1 MEFLSLAKRPKQ
13 SSVVSLKKVNLLSN
27 YYTFRFT
34 NSAKQKIFKYAIHM
48 VPDIPENSLQMRNKV
63 IRVIRPELKDK
74 YLGFFISIG
83 NCLYSL
89 ENSPEIPVMQ
99 SELDKIKYEVKI
111 TWVQSISDMDLD
123 RLNFYKI
130 FFNSLLKKI

>member
-1 MEFLSLAKRPKQ
+1 MEFLSLARRPKQ
-13 SSVVSLKKVNLLSN
+13 SSVVSLKKINLLSN
-27 YYTFRFT
+27 YYTFQLT
-34 NSAKQKIFKYAIHM
+34 NSAKQKIFKYSIHM
-48 VPDIPENSLQMRNKV
+48 VPEIPENSLQIRNKV

-89 ENSPEIPVMQ
+89 ENSPDIPVMQ
-99 SELDKIKYEVKI
+99 SELDGIKYEVKI
-111 TWVQSISDMDLD
+111 TWVQSISEMDLD

-130 FFNSLLKKI
+130 SFNSLLKKI